1 MWEDY
6 DAEYRKSLEDAEFV
20 SWRERGARKKAENIA
35 RVCRQMEVASVIE
48 IGCGTGAVLRRL
60 HAMNFARE
68 YCCCDLSASAVRFA
82 VASCCAFAPRGV
94 VGRADDLPFPDGS
107 FSVAVLSHVLEHLE
121 HPLAAL
127 REASRIARFIV
138 IEVPT
143 EKVLNNMVRTKLLR
157 RPYPSIA
164 LAGHVQFWS
173 PSSIARFL
181 TADAGLEILDRHRDL
196 LDEEKDRDDKDKN
209 KNEDSRRQER
219 ADASSL
225 LAAGAKAF
233 VKRVLK
239 RAVPASIYSR
249 LLTTHAVFLCRRP
262 VAIGG
267 ARGGAGADPSQRDRF
282 ARGAA
287 SGDL

>member
-6 DAEYRKSLEDAEFV
+6 DAEYRRSLEDAEFL
-20 SWRERGARKKAENIA
+20 SWRESGARKKAGNIA
-35 RVCRQMEVASVIE
+35 RVCRELEIASVIE

-68 YCCCDLSASAVRFA
+68 YCCSDLSPSAVDFT
-82 VASCCAFAPRGV
+82 VASCRGFRPRAV

-107 FSVAVLSHVLEHLE
+107 FSVAVLSHVLEHLRD
-121 HPLAAL
+121 PVAAL
-127 REASRIARFIV
+127 HEASRIARFV
-138 IEVPT
+138 VVEVPT
-143 EKVLNNMVRTKLLR
+143 ERVLNNLVRTKLLL
-157 RPYPSIA
+157 RPYASIA

-196 LDEEKDRDDKDKN
+196 LDDEA
-209 KNEDSRRQER
+209 
-219 ADASSL
+219 ADAAVGGD
-225 LAAGAKAF
+225 AASPPGAKAL

-239 RAVPASIYSR
+239 RALPASIYSR

-262 VAIGG
+262 ATAREATGG
-267 ARGGAGADPSQRDRF
+267 ASHPHPA
-282 ARGAA
+282 ARGTA
-287 SGDL
+287 SGSL